1 MSGIFISHSSRDR
14 QAAEEMAAR
23 LRAHGYQSLF
33 LDFDPADGIP
43 AGRDWE
49 REIYAGL
56 RSCSGVVVLC
66 SAHSMASDWCFAEIT
81 HARALGKRLFP
92 VLIGECTLRALL
104 LDTQVVDLRADPD
117 DGYARLWRGMRG
129 AGLDP
134 ADSFA
139 WESGRAPYPGLAP
152 FQAADAAVYFGRE
165 EEQRRCLDAL
175 AQMRRYGGE
184 RLLVVVG
191 ASGCGKSSL
200 VRAGVLPRVARMPDW
215 RVLGPMRPLR
225 RPDEELA
232 RVLAAA
238 QAPPGQAAAGQ
249 APGRRGE
256 RHDFGD
262 DAAVAAATGDIGV
275 ALAAAFASAPERP
288 AALLVV

>member
-1 MSGIFISHSSRDR
+1 P
-14 QAAEEMAAR
+14 
-23 LRAHGYQSLF
+23 LR
-33 LDFDPADGIP
+33 P
-43 AGRDWE
+43 
-49 REIYAGL
+49 
-56 RSCSGVVVLC
+56 
-66 SAHSMASDWCFAEIT
+66 
-81 HARALGKRLFP
+81 
-92 VLIGECTLRALL
+92 LL
-104 LDTQVVDLRADPD
+104 ADTQVVDLRADPE

-129 AGLDP
+129 TGLDP

-139 WESGRAPYPGLAP
+139 WEGGRAPYPGLAP

-238 QAPPGQAAAGQ
+238 QAPPGQSAAGQ
-249 APGRRGE
+249 APGRSGE
-256 RHDFGD
+256 RRNDGGD
-262 DAAVAAATGDIGV
+262 AAVAAATGDLRAGGSGERRDEGGDAAVAAATGDIGA
-275 ALAAAFASAPERP
+275 ALAGAFA
-288 AALLVV
+288 